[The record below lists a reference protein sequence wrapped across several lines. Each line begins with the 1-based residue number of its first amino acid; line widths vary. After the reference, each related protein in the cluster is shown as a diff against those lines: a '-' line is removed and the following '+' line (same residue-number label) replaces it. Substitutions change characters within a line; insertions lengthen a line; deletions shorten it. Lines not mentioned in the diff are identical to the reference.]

1 MPGLIGIV
9 RLDGDRPLEV
19 SEGEGL
25 LDEMADRLQ
34 HMGNEK
40 LETWAD
46 WGRGF
51 AVGRVSP
58 PHLPNQPWP
67 GAQRHGARLFV
78 DGVLHPDLPTPAELW
93 HESPGEEP
101 LPDPELSRRLEGF
114 WCAVSYRPGPGRARD
129 VSIMVDRR
137 ASRPLAYTVVD
148 GTLYFAPEVKALLA
162 VPGLERRLDP
172 SALGLFFASGFVLST
187 ASFFVGIE
195 RLEGGTL
202 LEVEGLP
209 KVVRYADYRFTVE
222 GDGTPYEDIRREL
235 GAQIRRSVERNYGNP
250 EEDLIFLSGGKDS
263 RLILATALD
272 AVDDPRAVR
281 TISWTSN
288 DPPPGTD
295 VAIARQF
302 AERFGFDYRESRRT
316 LAGYG
321 PKSLRL
327 TWVLDGLT
335 DIGAYHGDE
344 LRIMEDLQR
353 EGFKKVLRGDQ
364 CFTRGRA
371 MLDSAYAILRMCI
384 RSTAGLADG
393 AFAWRQGPYQEVC
406 EAGDAVIEAL
416 VQEYR
421 DVQKDNT
428 GDEVYFRHRLQGYL
442 NAAAY
447 FKTLVLDHRN
457 PLLDEGLLRLIQRL
471 SVAARDEQRVL
482 DEAGAESF
490 APYYTAF
497 PFASSSNLERFA
509 DQLAGPTPVRAA
521 VRRELE
527 DRDSAAWEWMDREA
541 LLARLDSMA
550 LGAGAASRPGVG
562 TRLARAA
569 KKVVRGTVKD
579 VVSKAVYDIP
589 SVDTRIRSVYLK
601 RITRDDE
608 VLFRAVTLK
617 QMIDLFHTGGGS
629 RRVFEERHA
638 AAREAETSSGGPGR
652 A

>member
-1 MPGLIGIV
+1 
-9 RLDGDRPLEV
+9 
-19 SEGEGL
+19 
-25 LDEMADRLQ
+25 
-34 HMGNEK
+34 
-40 LETWAD
+40 
-46 WGRGF
+46 
-51 AVGRVSP
+51 
-58 PHLPNQPWP
+58 
-67 GAQRHGARLFV
+67 
-78 DGVLHPDLPTPAELW
+78 
-93 HESPGEEP
+93 
-101 LPDPELSRRLEGF
+101 
-114 WCAVSYRPGPGRARD
+114 
-129 VSIMVDRR
+129 
-137 ASRPLAYTVVD
+137 
-148 GTLYFAPEVKALLA
+148 
-162 VPGLERRLDP
+162 
-172 SALGLFFASGFVLST
+172 
-187 ASFFVGIE
+187 
-195 RLEGGTL
+195 
-202 LEVEGLP
+202 
-209 KVVRYADYRFTVE
+209 
-222 GDGTPYEDIRREL
+222 
-235 GAQIRRSVERNYGNP
+235 NP
-250 EEDLIFLSGGKDS
+250 EGDLIFLSGGKDS

-272 AVDDPRAVR
+272 ATDDPSKVR

-295 VAIARQF
+295 VAIARRF
-302 AERFGFDYRESRRT
+302 AERYGFDHREARRT

-384 RSTAGLADG
+384 RSTSGLADG
-393 AFAWRQGPYQEVC
+393 AFAWREGPYREVC
-406 EAGDAVIEAL
+406 DAGDAMIESL
-416 VQEYR
+416 VAEYR
-421 DVQKDNT
+421 DVQEDNT

-471 SVAARDEQRVL
+471 SVAARDEQRIL

-490 APYYTAF
+490 PPYYTEF

-509 DQLAGPTPVRAA
+509 DQLAQPTPVRAA
-521 VRRELE
+521 VRREL
-527 DRDSAAWEWMDREA
+527 DDKDSAAWEWLDREA
-541 LLARLDSMA
+541 LVHRLDA
-550 LGAGAASRPGVG
+550 LAAGPGRKRPSFGK
-562 TRLARAA
+562 RIARAA
-569 KKVVRGTVKD
+569 KKTLRGTVKE

-589 SVDTRIRSVYLK
+589 AVDTRIRSVYLK

-617 QMIDLFHTGGGS
+617 QMIDLFHTGDGS
-629 RRVFEERHA
+629 RRVFEQRLD
-638 AAREAETSSGGPGR
+638 AAREAERTSESRR